1 MYENDIRKEKYI
13 LLIAY
18 SGDEEEADA
27 SLDELAE
34 LLDTAEGLCVGRM
47 KQKLYQPDAATYIG
61 KGKAEEL
68 KMSIMAREVDGVLCD
83 DELSPAQMRNLSEI
97 LDTKVIDRTM
107 LILDIFASHAH
118 TSEGK
123 LQVEM
128 AQLKY
133 RASHLVGAGKAM
145 SRLGGGIG
153 TRGPGETKL
162 ETDRRVIGKRIARL
176 SGEIKDMQ
184 RVRMTT
190 RKKRLG
196 NMKPVVAIV
205 GYTNAGK
212 STLLNH
218 LTDAAVFSEDKLF
231 ATLDP
236 TTRTCVMKGGQEV
249 LFTDTVGFINKLP
262 HQLID
267 AFRSTLEEAKYADI
281 ILHVADASDPALDM
295 HMQVVYET
303 LHDLE
308 IKGKPVITAF
318 NKTDL
323 LDGSERLYDERADKS
338 IRISAKNGENTEQ
351 LLDIIEDILQKNRE
365 YVEYLIPYAEGN
377 MLDKLH
383 RYGKVLEEEYL
394 EEGISIKAYV
404 PVTTGGQSGAKST
417 TEPSL

>member
-18 SGDEEEADA
+18 SGEESEADA
-27 SLDELAE
+27 SLDELSD
-34 LLDTAEGLCVGRM
+34 LLDTADGIAVGRM
-47 KQKLYQPDAATYIG
+47 KQKMMRQDPATYIG
-61 KGKAEEL
+61 SGKAMEL
-68 KMSIMAREVDGVLCD
+68 KISLVAKDADGVICD
-83 DELSPAQMRNLSEI
+83 DELTPAQMRNLSDL

-107 LILDIFASHAH
+107 LILDIFAAHAH

-133 RASHLVGAGKAM
+133 RSSHLIGAGKAM

-162 ETDRRVIGKRIARL
+162 ETDRRVIGRRIARL
-176 SGEIKDMQ
+176 SSEIKEMQ

-190 RKKRLG
+190 RKRRMG
-196 NMKPVVAIV
+196 NRTPVVAIV

-212 STLLNH
+212 STLINL
-218 LTDAAVFSEDKLF
+218 LTDSSVLSEDKLF

-267 AFRSTLEEAKYADI
+267 AFRSTLEEAKYADV
-281 ILHVADASDPALDM
+281 ILHVADASDPELDM
-295 HMQVVYET
+295 HLQVVYKT
-303 LHDLE
+303 LRELDVT
-308 IKGKPVITAF
+308 GKPVITAF
-318 NKTDL
+318 NKCDL
-323 LDGSERLYDERADKS
+323 ITGEERLIDVYADNWL
-338 IRISAKNGENTEQ
+338 RISAKTGDNIDA
-351 LLDIIEDILQKNRE
+351 LLETIEDTLQKNRK
-365 YVEYLIPYAEGN
+365 YVECLIPYSDGKR
-377 MLDKLH
+377 LDAFHK
-383 RYGKVLEEEYL
+383 YGQILAEEYL
-394 EEGISIKAYV
+394 EDGISIKAYM
-404 PVTTGGQSGAKST
+404 PESAM
-417 TEPSL
+417 P